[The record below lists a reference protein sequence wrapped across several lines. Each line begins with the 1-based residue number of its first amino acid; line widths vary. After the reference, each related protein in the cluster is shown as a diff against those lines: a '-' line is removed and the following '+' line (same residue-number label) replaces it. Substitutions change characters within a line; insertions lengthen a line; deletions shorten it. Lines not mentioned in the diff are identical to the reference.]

1 MFNKDDLNALITTA
15 VIILLGYACTF
26 LLVYLDEYFKLTNY

>member
-1 MFNKDDLNALITTA
+1 MFNRSDYIALLVTSI
-15 VIILLGYACTF
+15 IILLGYASIH